1 VPAGLAPRVAT
12 SDLLCYQHRMLAL
25 DDLRAGFV
33 RATAAGDHCDLARG
47 ALVIA
52 RIGHPELDPEPTLA
66 TLDMLAA
73 GVRPRLDPG
82 DPLEHRATVLAHY
95 LFEECGY
102 HGNRDDYYDPRNSF
116 LNDVLERRTGIPI
129 TLAVVLLEVGAR
141 VGVALEGVGFPGHF
155 LVRPAGGADA
165 QLLDPF
171 FGGRRI
177 GHDELRDRLR
187 AFYHAGGGPVG
198 ANPQRAL
205 PQALQTT
212 GSLGILTR
220 ILGNLL
226 AIYRERESHEQALAT
241 VELLLVL
248 WPDAAEHVRI
258 RGLLYEQLE
267 CFSAALCDFRRYL
280 RLAPEAEPAAEVREH
295 MHHLERVTTTLH

>member
-1 VPAGLAPRVAT
+1 MP
-12 SDLLCYQHRMLAL
+12 AL
-25 DDLRAGFV
+25 DDLRASFARV
-33 RATAAGDHCDLARG
+33 TAAGERCDLARG

-52 RIGHPELDPEPTLA
+52 RIGHPGLVPEPALA
-66 TLDMLAA
+66 ALDALAA

-82 DPLEHRATVLAHY
+82 DSLEHRAAVLTHY

-129 TLAVVLLEVGAR
+129 TLAVVLLEVAGR
-141 VGVALEGVGFPGHF
+141 VGVPLEGVGFPGHF
-155 LVRPAGGADA
+155 LVRVAGEADA
-165 QLLDPF
+165 PLLDPF

-177 GHDELRDRLR
+177 DHEELRDRLR
-187 AFYHAGGGPVG
+187 AFYSAGGGPVG
-198 ANPQRAL
+198 GNLQRAL

-212 GSLGILTR
+212 GPLGILTR
-220 ILGNLL
+220 VLGNLM
-226 AIYRERESHEQALAT
+226 AIYRERECHEQALAT

-248 WPDAAEHVRI
+248 WPDAAEHIRI

-267 CFSAALCDFRRYL
+267 CFSSALSDFRRYL
-280 RLAPEAEPAAEVREH
+280 TLAPEAQPAAEVREH
-295 MHHLERVTTTLH
+295 LQRLERVTTTLH

>member
-1 VPAGLAPRVAT
+1 MIMTGRMAT
-12 SDLLCYQHRMLAL
+12 GDPLCYQLRMLAL
-25 DDLRAGFV
+25 EDLRASFA
-33 RATAAGDHCDLARG
+33 RATAAGEECNVARA

-52 RIGHPELDPEPTLA
+52 RIAYPELAPEPALA
-66 TLDMLAA
+66 TLDALAA
-73 GVRPRLDPG
+73 GVGPRLDPTE
-82 DPLEHRATVLAHY
+82 PIAQRAAVLTRY

-155 LVRPAGGADA
+155 LVRVADSDGS

-171 FGGRRI
+171 FGGRRVSD
-177 GHDELRDRLR
+177 DELRERWR
-187 AFYHAGGGPVG
+187 AFDATGSEPLGG
-198 ANPQRAL
+198 NLQRAL

-212 GSLGILTR
+212 GALGILTR
-220 ILGNLL
+220 MLGNLL
-226 AIYRERESHEQALAT
+226 AIYRERESHQEALAT
-241 VELLLVL
+241 VELLLML
-248 WPDAAEHVRI
+248 TPNAAELIRI

-267 CFSAALCDFRRYL
+267 CFASALNDFRRYVA
-280 RLAPEAEPAAEVREH
+280 LAPEAQPAAAVREH
-295 MHHLERVTTTLH
+295 LASLERIAATLH